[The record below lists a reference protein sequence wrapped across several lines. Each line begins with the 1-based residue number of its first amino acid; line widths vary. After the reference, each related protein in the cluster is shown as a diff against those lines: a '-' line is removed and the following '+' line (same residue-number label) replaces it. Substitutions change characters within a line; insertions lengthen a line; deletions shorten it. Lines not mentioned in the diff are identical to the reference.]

1 MLHFADITLDLPE
14 ELVNVICTYSAN
26 SLEKNE
32 LIQSISYDLHILQNL
47 KESIDDF
54 EREKKRINESVNSL
68 IKSRSNEVDI
78 SMYLRELQDLVNKLE
93 RNEGK
98 MKSSKKQFSQCCAQI
113 VRTYYGLS
121 KNSIVDETAVNDIF
135 KALNFT
141 DAKLIGKDASESYYD
156 YEKRRNAEEII
167 EIFVSNFGADLNLK
181 NYMSNDS
188 PVTHKRRS
196 YSDSDS
202 DSESDSDDD

>member
-54 EREKKRINESVNSL
+54 EREEKKINESVNSL
-68 IKSRSNEVDI
+68 IESRSDEVDI

-93 RNEGK
+93 INEGK
-98 MKSSKKQFSQCCAQI
+98 MKSSKKEFSQCCAQI

-141 DAKLIGKDASESYYD
+141 DAKLIGKDVSESYND

-181 NYMSNDS
+181 NYMSND
-188 PVTHKRRS
+188 
-196 YSDSDS
+196 
-202 DSESDSDDD
+202 